1 MARVMQA
8 LGANHVLVV
17 HSEDG
22 MDEVSLAAPTHVC
35 ELKNGALSE
44 YTLTPEQF
52 GLMRAPIDSLRV
64 NNPEESK
71 IMMLSA
77 LNDEANAAR
86 DIVLFNSGVA
96 LYTAG
101 VTDSIGHG
109 IELARQTISSGA
121 ARAKVEDFVQ
131 YTQRFKKI

>member
-1 MARVMQA
+1 
-8 LGANHVLVV
+8 
-17 HSEDG
+17 
-22 MDEVSLAAPTHVC
+22 
-35 ELKNGALSE
+35 
-44 YTLTPEQF
+44 
-52 GLMRAPIDSLRV
+52 
-64 NNPEESK
+64 
-71 IMMLSA
+71 MMLSA

-86 DIVLFNSGVA
+86 DIVLLNSGVA